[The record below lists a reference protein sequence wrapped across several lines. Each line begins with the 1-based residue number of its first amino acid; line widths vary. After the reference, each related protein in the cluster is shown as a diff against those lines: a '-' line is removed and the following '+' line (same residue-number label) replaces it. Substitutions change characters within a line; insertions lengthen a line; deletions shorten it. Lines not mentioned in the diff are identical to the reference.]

1 MAKTQ
6 LNLELNYKGKDLDKI
21 KHGSGLFKKEW
32 FIGSNKHLLW
42 QVLLPSFPDKHKLVT
57 QKGNEL
63 YLNLLPG
70 SQLECVKHGQNMD
83 QAALSGQRLLSGNSL
98 LLQNDMEGTLTLHP
112 DWQVKYSFGE
122 PYTYV
127 LTEEEKQIVATY
139 SRRAESTPQEKF
151 GRSMIILF
159 LFITIVFLGIY
170 DLALKPAKVAEGT
183 LEAALR
189 RLRSAQR
196 VEAFKQEVPVGQRE
210 DDEAARLAAEAAAKA
225 AAEAAAKAEKTT
237 ATTRRPTGATARGAS
252 SLFGVGKFDPNAVVR
267 DPIAITST
275 REFVAAS
282 RRGGTGGG
290 GYGTGTGGTGF
301 GGGGGG
307 TGGGMAST
315 FDPNA
320 IVTYQQSDFTAA
332 SPVGGLAGTTARPS
346 GRVEVRGNITAAEIA
361 TLGKPVAVTSSERA
375 AITRISQRAPAISEG
390 NIASAPQEYQS
401 DMEALRRAVNSRK
414 SQLTSLYRKT
424 AAIQSSGGSV
434 DITIYGTGSRIEAVQ
449 VVPTSGNLPNSF
461 LNEIKQAVSS
471 WSVSGV
477 SGPFNY
483 KFSIRFG

>member
-6 LNLELNYKGKDLDKI
+6 LNLELHYKGKDLDKI
-21 KHGSGLFKKEW
+21 KHGSGLFQKEW

-42 QVLLPSFPDKHKLVT
+42 QVLLPSFPDKHKLIT

-70 SQLECVKHGQNMD
+70 SQLECVKNGKNMD
-83 QAALSGQRLLSGNSL
+83 QSALSGQGLLRGNSL

-112 DWQVKYSFGE
+112 EWQVVYRFDK
-122 PYTYV
+122 PYVHV
-127 LTEEEKQIVATY
+127 LTEEQRQIVATY

-151 GRSMIILF
+151 GRSMILLF
-159 LFITIVFLGIY
+159 LALTIVILGIY
-170 DLALKPAKVAEGT
+170 DLALKPDRVADGT
-183 LEAALR
+183 MEATLAR
-189 RLRSAQR
+189 MRSAQR
-196 VEAFKQEVPVGQRE
+196 VEPIMQEVPMGER

-225 AAEAAAKAEKTT
+225 AEEAAAQASKTT
-237 ATTRRPTGATARGAS
+237 TARRPGATAAGAS
-252 SLFGVGKFDPNAVVR
+252 SLFGVGRFDPNAVIR
-267 DPIAITST
+267 DPVAITTT
-275 REFVAAS
+275 RQFVAAS

-290 GYGTGTGGTGF
+290 YGTGSGAGGTGY
-301 GGGGGG
+301 GGG

-320 IVTYQQSDFTAA
+320 IVTYQQSDFSSA
-332 SPVGGLAGTTARPS
+332 SNVGGLAGTSTRPT
-346 GRVEVRGNITAAEIA
+346 GRVDVRGNISAAEIA
-361 TLGKPVAVTSSERA
+361 TLGKPIAVTSGERA

-424 AAIQSSGGSV
+424 AAVQSSGGSV
-434 DITIYGTGSRIEAVQ
+434 NIKIYGTGSRIEAVE
-449 VVPTSGNLPNSF
+449 VIPTSGNLPTSF

-471 WSVSGV
+471 WTVSGV
-477 SGPFNY
+477 SGAFNY
-483 KFSIRFG
+483 TFTIRFG